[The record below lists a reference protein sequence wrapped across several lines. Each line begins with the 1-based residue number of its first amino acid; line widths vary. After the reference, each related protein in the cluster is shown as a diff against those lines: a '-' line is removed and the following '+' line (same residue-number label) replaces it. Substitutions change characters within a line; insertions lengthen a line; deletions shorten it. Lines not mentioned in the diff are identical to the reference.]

1 MAKTSPSSPARVA
14 AALAK
19 QEQHEAAQRSAE
31 IESARIREMFDK
43 ERAALAKRYGPAR
56 LDS

>member
-1 MAKTSPSSPARVA
+1 MRKSAPDRVA
-14 AALAK
+14 EAVAK
-19 QEQHEAAQRSAE
+19 AERQEAAQRAAE
-31 IESARIREMFDK
+31 IESARIRAMFDA